1 VKLKL
6 KTSLEKPKLF
16 QRKRKLKAPA
26 NEAKEGTEKNN

>member
-1 VKLKL
+1 VKLK

-16 QRKRKLKAPA
+16 QRTAKKRKAPA